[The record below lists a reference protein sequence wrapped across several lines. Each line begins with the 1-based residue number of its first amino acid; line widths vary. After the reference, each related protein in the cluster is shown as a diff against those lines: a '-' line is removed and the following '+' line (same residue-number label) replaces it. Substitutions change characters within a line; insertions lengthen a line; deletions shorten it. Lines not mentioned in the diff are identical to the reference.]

1 MPTKNGHIRILVVD
15 DEPVSQTIAEGKL
28 LPDGYTL
35 FFAENGADALAK
47 LPDCRPHVIL
57 MDVMMPEMDGFTAC
71 RQIKSDPQWHSIPVI
86 MVTAL
91 DDRDTLQQGFEA
103 GANDFVSKAASAIE
117 LRARVRSMVK
127 IKEQFDSLAQLL
139 TLREDMANMMVHDM
153 RNPLTSMIGYSQL
166 LERLSLSEEQVK
178 DIAQKIVSEGQ
189 RLNRFIDDMLLMA
202 KMEENELQLNP
213 TETDIVALVH
223 TTIKHLH
230 VSASAKNIALEFTPP
245 PQPPV
250 VPVDTNLFQRV
261 LDNLVSNAIK
271 YSPQDTTV
279 HITVAPVSDG
289 SHTARITIADEGPG
303 ISDEQKQTIFKK
315 FDTGAISGNK
325 VLQIG
330 LGLAF
335 SKMVVEAHH
344 GTLTVTD
351 NQPTGAIFVIEV

>member
-1 MPTKNGHIRILVVD
+1 MLTKNGHIRILVVD
-15 DEPVSQTIAEGKL
+15 DEPISQTIVEGKL

-35 FFAENGADALAK
+35 FFAENGAEALAK
-47 LPDCRPHVIL
+47 IPDCQPHVIL
-57 MDVMMPEMDGFTAC
+57 MDVMMPGMDGFTAC
-71 RQIKSDPQWHSIPVI
+71 QRLKSDPRWHSIPVI

-91 DDRDTLQQGFEA
+91 DDRNTLQRGFEA
-103 GANDFVSKAASAIE
+103 GATDFVSKAASAIE

-139 TLREDMANMMVHDM
+139 TLREDMANMVVHDM
-153 RNPLTSMIGYSQL
+153 RTPLTSMIGYSQL
-166 LERLSLSEEQVK
+166 LEHLSLPEEQVK

-202 KMEENELQLNP
+202 KMEENELQLHL

-230 VSASAKNIALEFTPP
+230 VSASTKNIALEFTPP
-245 PQPPV
+245 SQSPV
-250 VPVDTNLFQRV
+250 VPVDANLFQRV

-271 YSPQDTTV
+271 YSPYDTTV
-279 HITVAPVSDG
+279 HFTVTSVSGG
-289 SHTARITIADEGPG
+289 SHAVRITIADEGPG
-303 ISDEQKQTIFKK
+303 IPDEQKQTIFQK
-315 FDTGAISGNK
+315 FNTGATSDNK

-335 SKMVVEAHH
+335 SKMVVKAHH